1 MSTRKRQPSTQT
13 PEDVVPAPG
22 GSTADDAAWL
32 EETRQLSFAQSR
44 TALELTLAALQ
55 SEDLEVE
62 AMAGL
67 YKRAVAYADR
77 CEQVLLQVQQQ
88 VEELDLK
95 ALEAQP

>member
-1 MSTRKRQPSTQT
+1 MSTRKRQPPPSPT
-13 PEDVVPAPG
+13 PAED
-22 GSTADDAAWL
+22 SWR
-32 EETRQLSFAQSR
+32 EETQQLTFAQSR

-77 CEQVLLQVQQQ
+77 CEEVLQQVQQH
-88 VEELDLK
+88 VEELDLNT
-95 ALEAQP
+95 LEPGA